1 MEDKPLYQENPK
13 IGKKEYNFYAIIG
26 ETTYGDFE
34 ASIKAEDIFKATI
47 SAFEKYQEHKSK
59 DPQWKKS
66 HGSDI
71 SIRVWRI

>member
-13 IGKKEYNFYAIIG
+13 IEKKEYNFYAIIG

-34 ASIKAEDIFKATI
+34 DNIKAEDIFKATI

-59 DPQWKKS
+59 DPHWKKS